1 MVSKRKD
8 RLKYRF
14 LEKGGDR
21 RKLGFTLALNR
32 EILKLSEYMFDG
44 KPFPHSYSMR
54 KERIFPVMHCA
65 VGHGRNSESMVMSGR
80 LGIPSE

>member
-14 LEKGGDR
+14 LEKGWDR

-44 KPFPHSYSMR
+44 SLFPYFCSILI
-54 KERIFPVMHCA
+54 ERSFLVRRCA